1 MTIVDIQEVVKNNHV
16 EENKKD
22 GTHKQVVNEMQIDEE
37 DGEGDEEAN
46 IEDGESRRVRWV
58 VVQKRKKGTVT
69 VQS

>member
-37 DGEGDEEAN
+37 DGEGDEE
-46 IEDGESRRVRWV
+46 
-58 VVQKRKKGTVT
+58 
-69 VQS
+69 